1 MNHGTVMTDERT
13 LIARITSGDIDSW
26 HAFIE
31 AYSPRIQKTIRRY
44 VNDPEIE
51 RDLYASL
58 LDKLKAGRLARFDGR
73 SSLSTWLFAVTR
85 NHCRD
90 YYRSAKGVRHLLTAV
105 EGLAEP
111 ERRFFKLHY
120 VQGLSIQATFESMRV
135 EAGGGISYLDIFEYR
150 EAVRKAMGAKNLGR
164 LLDRLLRI
172 ESETAGFAL
181 SGASPRFDREEAPD
195 MAAPSPEAYIDA
207 GNLRVAIENMRKAI
221 LRLPC
226 RDQLILKL
234 RFEHKRSAREI
245 GEILDLG
252 REKQVYRKLESLYE
266 ELRTLLLQ
274 CDFPPDAYREVAGD
288 IENLCAQSD
297 VWEAVPPSNDE
308 TAS

>member
-1 MNHGTVMTDERT
+1 V
-13 LIARITSGDIDSW
+13 A
-26 HAFIE
+26 
-31 AYSPRIQKTIRRY
+31 
-44 VNDPEIE
+44 
-51 RDLYASL
+51 
-58 LDKLKAGRLARFDGR
+58 
-73 SSLSTWLFAVTR
+73 R

-105 EGLAEP
+105 EGLAGP

-120 VQGLSIQATFESMRV
+120 IQGLSIQATFESMRL

-150 EAVRKAMGAKNLGR
+150 EAVNKAMSAKNLGR
-164 LLDRLLRI
+164 LLDRLLRT
-172 ESETAGFAL
+172 ESVTAGCAGFAA
-181 SGASPRFDREEAPD
+181 SAAGARLDSEEAPD
-195 MAAPSPEAYIDA
+195 TISLSPEACIDEA
-207 GNLRVAIENMRKAI
+207 NLRIAIENLRRAI

-266 ELRTLLLQ
+266 ELRRMLLQ
-274 CDFPPDAYREVAGD
+274 CDLPPDAYREVTRD
-288 IENLCAQSD
+288 IENLCTHGD
-297 VWEAVPPSNDE
+297 VWEAELPSGDKA
-308 TAS
+308 AS